1 MQFTRGDTF
10 YFAGPVKAKVNGVE
24 TTDLTGWSARSQI
37 RTDKGALVDDLT
49 LVWLARAPVAAISI
63 EGSGPTGDWPLGDAV
78 IDIEF
83 TDPSGRIVST
93 SKQSFKI
100 TLDVTRGS

>member
-1 MQFTRGDTF
+1 VGFTRGDTF
-10 YFAGPVKAKVNGVE
+10 YYAGPVSAKVNGVD
-24 TTDLTGWSARSQI
+24 TTDLTGWTARSQI
-37 RTDKGALVDDLT
+37 RTDKGVLIDDLV
-49 LVWLARAPVAAISI
+49 LVWLAQAPVAAISI
-63 EGSGPTGDWPLGDAV
+63 EGSGPTVDWPLGDAV

-93 SKQSFKI
+93 NRQTIKI